1 MISNISIISCLI
13 CFNICQHNML
23 RGFFLAFI
31 LTIVCFLSQSW
42 IRKVL
47 RGFKYIDVDYFHY
60 PFYQKY
66 WTSTWTTYFKDQ
78 SLLLCFSVLFPLPF
92 NIIVRFHLCN
102 CRELQYGTPIWTHF
116 PQKHSLPSMASTN
129 SLTFHRR
136 NSEVGWY
143 FDIEVCLVNPLGIL
157 LIYISVLPFVKLGWV
172 CRIIVYTCVC
182 IKKEWLW
189 TVSFIHRSVP
199 GSSLWESSS
208 LLWTEC
214 KGAPRQIWLEGQ
226 GSRGTSPGPT
236 SSKFYTWY
244 CNYTVHVGG

>member
-1 MISNISIISCLI
+1 M
-13 CFNICQHNML
+13 
-23 RGFFLAFI
+23 FFF
-31 LTIVCFLSQSW
+31 
-42 IRKVL
+42 
-47 RGFKYIDVDYFHY
+47 
-60 PFYQKY
+60 PF
-66 WTSTWTTYFKDQ
+66 
-78 SLLLCFSVLFPLPF
+78 FPLPF
-92 NIIVRFHLCN
+92 NIIIPFHLCN

-116 PQKHSLPSMASTN
+116 PQKRSLPSMASTD

-143 FDIEVCLVNPLGIL
+143 FDIQVCLVNPLDIL
-157 LIYISVLPFVKLGWV
+157 FIYISVLPFVELGWV
-172 CRIIVYTCVC
+172 CRIVVYTCVC

-226 GSRGTSPGPT
+226 GSRGSSPGPT

-244 CNYTVHVGG
+244 CRYTVHVGA